1 PQAPVV
7 MFALEWCEFC
17 WSVRRLFE
25 RLEVPCRVVS
35 VDSVEFQAG
44 DRGGRIRAVLRRRTG
59 APTIPQVFI
68 GGKLVGGCTDVFDA
82 FKTGELQAQLAAA
95 GVPLRDAGEF
105 DPYALLP
112 GWLHAR

>member
-1 PQAPVV
+1 

-25 RLEVPCRVVS
+25 RLEIPCRVVS
-35 VDSVEFQAG
+35 VDSVEFQDN

-59 APTIPQVFI
+59 SPTIPQVFI
-68 GGKLVGGCTDVFDA
+68 GGRLVGGCTEVFDA
-82 FKTGELQAQLAAA
+82 YKSGVLQARLESV
-95 GVPLRDAGEF
+95 GVSPHDAGEL

-112 GWLHAR
+112 AWLHSR